1 MGICRCGWLAVFLGM
16 VLSGC
21 SSVPMPDRSSSTMV
35 IGMVELKGVEDH
47 GKGDAEVLDLAG
59 GYVRVT
65 IENSRTRQERI
76 LKSDHNGFFFTDT
89 LPTGRYALKSFYLK
103 QREGYQSVTINPE
116 AGRESQYFCV
126 SAGKINNLGM
136 IVWEKGAE
144 NQSDYRLNMGYA
156 EVESQF
162 RNLDSGGR
170 WRDVPVTELRHT
182 TKRCPPRRVK

>member
-1 MGICRCGWLAVFLGM
+1 MGICRCGWLAVLLLGA
-16 VLSGC
+16 VLSAC

-35 IGMVELKGVEDH
+35 IGMVGLGDH
-47 GKGDAEVLDLAG
+47 GEGGVVVPDLRE

-65 IENSRTRQERI
+65 IENSRTRQEST

-89 LPTGRYALKSFYLK
+89 LPTGRYDLKSFYLK
-103 QREGYQSVTINPE
+103 QREGYQSVTINPQ

-126 SAGKINNLGM
+126 SAGKINNLGT
-136 IVWEKGAE
+136 IVWRRVAANESE
-144 NQSDYRLNMGYA
+144 YRLNAGYG

-170 WRDVPVTELRHT
+170 WRNVPVTEVRHT
-182 TKRCPPRRVK
+182 SKRCPPRRVK

>member
-1 MGICRCGWLAVFLGM
+1 MGICRCGWLAVFLGAI
-16 VLSGC
+16 LSGC
-21 SSVPMPDRSSSTMV
+21 SGVPMPDRSSSTMV
-35 IGMVELKGVEDH
+35 IGMVEVEGVGDH
-47 GKGDAEVLDLAG
+47 GKGEAMATDLTE

-76 LKSDHNGFFFTDT
+76 LKSNHNGFFYTDT
-89 LPTGRYALKSFYLK
+89 LPTGRYALKAFYLK
-103 QREGYQSVTINPE
+103 QREGYQSVTINPQ

-126 SAGKINNLGM
+126 SAGKINNLGT
-136 IVWEKGAE
+136 IVWGRLAE
-144 NQSDYRLNMGYA
+144 NQSDYRLNSDYG

-170 WRDVPVTELRHT
+170 WRNVPVTEVRHT